1 MDNYFIIEE
10 PCLDYFTEK
19 VSQTLEYCLFGNI
32 GAQLAA
38 SFLLK
43 FAIFAKFFKQPES
56 LCCSGA
62 NQILDFFSCN
72 TAVFPCVLKNE

>member
-38 SFLLK
+38 SFCS
-43 FAIFAKFFKQPES
+43 S
-56 LCCSGA
+56 LPSSQSSLSNRKA
-62 NQILDFFSCN
+62 FVVPALIKSSTSFLVTLPFSR
-72 TAVFPCVLKNE
+72 AY